1 MKKADLIKMPAYF
14 DRYINLVED
23 TDVIT
28 ALEKYGSNFFE
39 KEKTNFEKLGDK
51 VYAPGKWT
59 IKDILQHIIDAE
71 RVFAYRALRFARN
84 DKAEL
89 HSFDED
95 SFAANA
101 NAKKRTVFDLLG
113 EFDNLRGANIL
124 FFKSL
129 DVETMFREG
138 IASGDKISVL
148 ALGFTMCGH
157 PIHHMN
163 VIKER
168 YYPLL

>member
-1 MKKADLIKMPAYF
+1 MPAYF

-23 TDVIT
+23 IDLIT
-28 ALEKYGSNFFE
+28 ALEKYGAGFFE

-89 HSFDED
+89 HSFNED
-95 SFAANA
+95 AFAANA
-101 NAKKRTVFDLLG
+101 NTKTRTLHDLLE
-113 EFDNLRGANIL
+113 EFANLRGANIL
-124 FFKSL
+124 FFKGLST
-129 DVETMFREG
+129 EAMFNEG

-157 PIHHMN
+157 PIHHMK

-168 YYPLL
+168 YYTLI

>member
-1 MKKADLIKMPAYF
+1 MPAYF

-23 TDVIT
+23 IDVIT
-28 ALEKYGSNFFE
+28 ALEKYGADFFE
-39 KEKTNFEKLGDK
+39 KERASFEKLGDK

-59 IKDILQHIIDAE
+59 VKDILQHIIDAE

-89 HSFDED
+89 HSFNED
-95 SFAANA
+95 AFAANA
-101 NAKKRTVFDLLG
+101 NTKIRSVHDLLE
-113 EFDNLRGANIL
+113 EFANLRGANIL
-124 FFKSL
+124 FFKGL
-129 DVETMFREG
+129 DVETMLREG

-157 PIHHMN
+157 AIHHMK

-168 YYPLL
+168 YYALL